1 MAIGSG
7 LVRALLLAGA
17 VVLAAGADTVRQ
29 ERIAFAPGAS
39 SATVEG
45 GVAGFDS
52 VQYAVAAAAGQVMTV
67 GLEAANASTYL
78 NVYGPGDVP
87 GQSTALHVGAREGN
101 DWTARLRASGD
112 YTVQV
117 FLIRAAA
124 RRNETAQ
131 YKLTVAI
138 TGEPVEGAAPAQKRM
153 ERGGAAPQPAPDF
166 ADGLAGGPDY
176 WEVAGVGAGDR
187 LNLRA
192 EPSTQAPVLAQFDNG
207 AVLRNA
213 GCRMQGTQRWCRVEA
228 KDPSVEGWVSGR
240 YLKEASAPAAEAPSA
255 GPAPGG
261 DARVEGTA
269 YNATGEVACVLAA
282 GEPAVQCP
290 FGVVRQGSGRA
301 SVTITKPD
309 GTSRTIFFV
318 AGKATGSDASQTGGG
333 SFAAM
338 RQGAD
343 LTVVAIGDERY
354 EIPDAVVWGG

>member
-1 MAIGSG
+1 MEIGTG
-7 LVRALLLAGA
+7 LMRALLLAGA
-17 VVLAAGADTVRQ
+17 VLVAAGADTVRQ
-29 ERIAFAPGAS
+29 ERIEFAAGAT

-45 GVAGFDS
+45 GLAGFES

-67 GLEAANASTYL
+67 GLEADNASTYV
-78 NVYGPGDVP
+78 NVYRPGDVP
-87 GQSTALHVGAREGN
+87 GQSTALHIGPRQGN

-131 YKLTVAI
+131 YKLTVAVA
-138 TGEPVEGAAPAQKRM
+138 GEPVEGAAPAQKTVAH
-153 ERGGAAPQPAPDF
+153 GAAEAVQQPAPDF
-166 ADGLAGGPDY
+166 ADGLAGGPDF
-176 WEVAGVGAGDR
+176 WEVAGVEAGDQ

-192 EPSTQAPVLAQFDNG
+192 EPSTQAPVLARFDNG

-213 GCRMQGTQRWCRVEA
+213 GCRMQGTQRWCLVEA
-228 KDPSVEGWVSGR
+228 TEPSAKGWVSGR
-240 YLKEASAPAAEAPSA
+240 YLKEASAPAAAAPAA
-255 GPAPGG
+255 GGG
-261 DARVEGTA
+261 ARVEGTA
-269 YNATGEVACVLAA
+269 YNATGEVACTLAA
-282 GEPAVQCP
+282 GQPAGQCP

-301 SVTITKPD
+301 SVTITRPD
-309 GTSRTIFFV
+309 GSSRTIFFTG
-318 AGKATGSDASQTGGG
+318 GKATGSDATSGG

-354 EIPDAVVWGG
+354 EIPDAVVWGS